1 MIDDLFHNVFI
12 FIIIDAYTSLG
23 CWKDTSNRAI
33 PTIESKNSLLD
44 GSYQS
49 RDDAIQKCFEAAKS
63 FGYDV
68 FGVQNGG
75 WCASSATAESTYK
88 KHGQSTACLSDGKGG
103 PLANEVYE
111 IKQGKIFSHHRSV
124 WFQL

>member
-1 MIDDLFHNVFI
+1 MIT
-12 FIIIDAYTSLG
+12 DAYTSLG
-23 CWKDTSNRAI
+23 CWADKWDRAI
-33 PTIESKNSLLD
+33 PTIEGKNSLLD

-68 FGVQNGG
+68 FGVQNSG
-75 WCASSATAESTYK
+75 WCTSSATAKSTYK

-103 PLANEVYE
+103 PAANDVYE
-111 IKQGKIFSHHRSV
+111 INQGKLLLDLFG
-124 WFQL
+124 FGY